1 MRLEIVTPEGKTFG
15 DDVDGTIVIPGSE
28 GEMGLMVNHA
38 PLISALKPGELRYT
52 KDGEERAVA
61 VGDGIVEVG
70 PNHVSVLTDL
80 AVGEADID
88 EDAVEKALERA
99 QAALKEDG
107 GSEERAAA
115 EASMMKSIAMLEVA
129 RRRGKR
135 S

>member
-1 MRLEIVTPEGKTFG
+1 MKTVKKRTPNVIKEGKYSRIFNNRIKKTQ
-15 DDVDGTIVIPGSE
+15 
-28 GEMGLMVNHA
+28 
-38 PLISALKPGELRYT
+38 
-52 KDGEERAVA
+52 
-61 VGDGIVEVG
+61 
-70 PNHVSVLTDL
+70 
-80 AVGEADID
+80 EADID